1 MSIQNV
7 SPAAGLQQVSEGV
20 GLPPVK
26 AELVVTTETK
36 QVSEQ
41 GGSTGS
47 HLLFG
52 LGTLVFLS
60 PMLIPGIP
68 MNWLAAGYLAWF
80 VVVVTGAVF
89 WAGIRAVS
97 SRSRRSRHRHLRS

>member
-7 SPAAGLQQVSEGV
+7 SPAAGLEQVSEIV

-26 AELVVTTETK
+26 AELAVTTETK
-36 QVSEQ
+36 KVNEQ
-41 GGSTGS
+41 GGSIGS

-68 MNWLAAGYLAWF
+68 INWLAAGYLALF
-80 VVVVTGAVF
+80 VLTVLAAVT
-89 WAGIRAVS
+89 WASIRALS
-97 SRSRRSRHRHLRS
+97 SRSRRSRHRHMRS